1 MKIKLILAA
10 SEFDPLKKN
19 EPFMPL
25 SLPLLAATAP
35 LHDYTLINM
44 LSDDKIDYDEPVD
57 LVGISSRITA
67 EKTAY
72 KIADEFRKRKVKVI
86 LGGPQIS
93 AVPFRAIEHADS
105 VVVGEGEEL
114 WPRLLRDL
122 ENNNLKK
129 FYVCSPDKFNSKHY
143 SIYQNY
149 NYPDLNKI
157 PAASRSLYKKRYSF
171 DTVFAVRGCSIDC
184 DFCSVSSFFGKKA
197 RFRPVDDVVKEI
209 SAFKNFYYLL
219 DDNVFGRPAY
229 YDYYMELFEK
239 LSNLKRIKYWTGQA
253 NLEAASTEKGRA
265 VIKLAAKSGLIYAAV
280 GLESINPVIQK
291 KSGIINKMGV
301 INNKD
306 LIASMKENIVYLQNL
321 GIIVTGWF
329 TIGYEEDTIDT
340 FYKTLNFCMENN
352 IIPVINALEALPGTK
367 LYDRLLKENKIDE
380 NKRINIKNPSMNDEE
395 ILKTLKDITKKAYSM
410 KEVIKRTVFYSKKF
424 KNNYTS
430 RSKNIYEKIFKTI
443 FAFILQTKL
452 KKGVISY
459 ANDET
464 FLSK

>member
-35 LHDYTLINM
+35 EHEYTLINM
-44 LSDDKIDYDEPVD
+44 LSDDKINYNEPVD

-72 KIADEFRKRKVKVI
+72 KIADEFRKRNVKVV

-93 AVPFRAIEHADS
+93 AVPFKAIKHADS

-114 WPRLLRDL
+114 WPILLKDL

-129 FYVCSPDKFNSKHY
+129 FYASSPEKFNSKYY
-143 SIYQNY
+143 SMHQIYDY
-149 NYPDLNKI
+149 ADLKNI
-157 PAASRSLYKKRYSF
+157 PVALRGLYKKRYTF
-171 DTVFAVRGCSIDC
+171 DTIFAVRGCSIDC

-197 RFRPVDDVVKEI
+197 RFRPIDDVVKEI
-209 SAFKNFYYLL
+209 STFKNFYYLL

-229 YDYYMELFEK
+229 YDYYMELYDK
-239 LSNLKRIKYWTGQA
+239 LSKLKKIRYWTGQA
-253 NLEAASTEKGRA
+253 NLEAVSTEKGRE
-265 VIKLAAKSGLIYAAV
+265 VIKMAAKAGLIYAAV
-280 GLESINPVIQK
+280 GLESINPAIQK

-301 INNKD
+301 KKNKD
-306 LIASMKENIVYLQNL
+306 LIVSMIENIKFIQDL

-329 TIGYEEDTIDT
+329 TIGYEEDSIDT
-340 FYKTLNFCMENN
+340 FYKTLKFCKENN
-352 IIPVINALEALPGTK
+352 VIPVINALEALPGTR
-367 LYDRLLKENKIDE
+367 LYDRLLKEGKIDE
-380 NKRINIKNPSMNDEE
+380 NKRINIKHPNMNDDE
-395 ILKTLKDITKKAYSM
+395 ILTAIKDVTKKAYSM
-410 KEVIKRTVFYSKKF
+410 KEMIKRTIFYSKKF
-424 KNNYTS
+424 KGNNNS
-430 RSKNIYEKIFKTI
+430 KGKNIQEKIFKTI

-452 KKGVISY
+452 KLGVISY

-464 FLSK
+464 FLKK